1 MAETESMDVAEPVS
15 PVEVPKTGAGP
26 ADRHGL
32 LKHSREFL
40 DFFWDIAKPQQETR
54 LEATEKLLEYLRARP
69 KGSSEM
75 KYALKRLI
83 TGLGVG
89 RETARPCYSL
99 ALAQLLQSFE
109 DIPLCS
115 ILQQIQEKYNLQKVK
130 KVRISVRQDSEVLM
144 KSVKLLQV
152 LAQHYN
158 HLQEQPQKALVD
170 ILSEVPEAVLQEV
183 LPKVLKTEL
192 SSVLGSPEH
201 LELFL
206 LAQQKVPKKLEKLMG
221 PVNLFSDENIPRLVT
236 VLKMAATSVK
246 KERKLPAVALDLLR
260 LALQEDKF
268 PWFWKEVVEQGL
280 LKKQFWPASYLCF
293 RLLGAALPLLSKEQ
307 LQLVMRGDL
316 IRHYGE
322 HMVTAKLPNHYKFAP
337 EMNQYVEAFLEGCRD
352 DAERQLAMV
361 VAFTSVTN
369 QGLPVMPTF
378 WRVVKLL
385 SPPALQGYVAW
396 LRDMFLQP
404 DLDALVD
411 FSTNNQKKTQDA
423 SLHGPE
429 RAVFRLRKWI
439 ILRLVSIV
447 DCVHAEKEEALT
459 EEVAR
464 FCFFHSFFETKKPTS
479 QIPETEQHFS
489 PALESRTREVV
500 SGAFFSLLQTLST
513 QFRQAP
519 EQAQD
524 RQPWTYRLV
533 QFADMLLSHSRNV
546 VPLTPFTT
554 QQRQAWDRMLKTL
567 KELETHSSEA
577 KAKATAFQH
586 LLLLV
591 GIHLFKSPA
600 ESCDLLGD
608 IQTCIKKSLGE
619 KTRRTRSKATNPQE
633 LPWVEVLVEIL
644 LSLLAQPSHLMRQ
657 VARSVFSHICS
668 HLTPRALQLILDVL
682 NPEESQDEDDNVVV
696 TDDSKEEPLGEA
708 EDKSSDDE
716 DNKGDKNSESEEESD
731 GEESDE
737 AERDGDVDQG
747 FREQLMAV
755 LQAGKALVS
764 GSGPGPSA
772 AHGLGDEAMMALDE
786 NLASLFA
793 EQKLRIQARR
803 EEKNKLQ
810 KEKALRRDFQ
820 IRVLD
825 LIEVLVTKQPENPL
839 VLELLEPLLHIIRRS
854 MRTSSAKQEQDLLH
868 KTARIFTHHLCRSRH
883 YCRDVGDR
891 VETVYAQLE
900 RLVRQAGQQADSSVA
915 LYHFNASLYLL
926 RVLKGSTVDKSAQK
940 EKTTAADASAQG
952 REVSRPDPGRLPC
965 PEMGA
970 RPRGRGATRPFHG
983 VGVEAKPSPGS
994 SGPPSE
1000 GSPASHCALSL
1011 VVQAATCLDL
1021 SRVTP
1026 IYSAVLSSF
1035 LTKRNSPLTVPMFLS
1050 LFCRHPV
1057 SAGPATPLGP
1067 CSAPG
1072 DHVFPA
1078 QAQACLLLQK
1088 SLHTRELRLCFKAP
1102 EWEQLMGQILAKVSE
1117 VTATGPPPPT
1127 CHQWLWEPGATAFP
1141 PLPLQ
1146 KLTTDLSAVLGVLQ
1160 SQQPRLQQ
1168 KLQQEEHS
1176 TGTGSSRLHDLY
1188 WQAMKLLGVQRP
1200 KSEKDAKEVP
1210 EATQNPVSM
1219 KRKKKGFLPET
1230 KKRKKRKSEGA
1241 VQGEGAAPAATG
1253 GDQPPSTGK
1262 KRRNKRKAKVPAPSQ
1277 VNGMPAAKSPAPD
1290 SPAQPP
1296 KPKKRKRKQ
1305 SQVNGT
1311 PATKSPA
1318 PDSPAQTPKPQ
1329 KQNEKQSQV
1338 NATPAIESPAPDLSA
1353 QTPKP
1358 QKKNPKLSQVNGT
1371 PATRSPA
1378 PDPPTQT
1385 PKLQKKNQ
1393 KLSQANAMPATKSPA
1408 PGPPAAS
1415 PTASAQTPKLQK
1427 KNQKLSQVTV
1437 TPATKSPVSDLPTIS
1452 PGPPAQ
1458 TPKLQKKN
1466 QKLSQMKGATPE
1478 SLDSPEEP
1486 AAKKRPKKNLPQK
1499 GILGKSPQSAL
1510 PRKKARLSLASRSPS
1525 LLQSGARKKVQ
1536 PRKVKKL

>member
-130 KVRISVRQDSEVLM
+130 KGMMRPALFAN
-144 KSVKLLQV
+144 LFGV
-152 LAQHYN
+152 LALFQSGR
-158 HLQEQPQKALVD
+158 LVK
-170 ILSEVPEAVLQEV
+170 VPEAVLQEV

-755 LQAGKALVS
+755 LQAGKAL
-764 GSGPGPSA
+764 GGGD
-772 AHGLGDEAMMALDE
+772 GEDDDDDEELGDEAMMALDE

-952 REVSRPDPGRLPC
+952 RE
-965 PEMGA
+965 
-970 RPRGRGATRPFHG
+970 
-983 VGVEAKPSPGS
+983 
-994 SGPPSE
+994 
-1000 GSPASHCALSL
+1000 
-1011 VVQAATCLDL
+1011 AATCLDL

-1050 LFCRHPV
+1050 LFCRHPMLCKNLL
-1057 SAGPATPLGP
+1057 PLVVEHIASHSRP
-1067 CSAPG
+1067 R
-1072 DHVFPA
+1072 H

-1117 VTATGPPPPT
+1117 NLRTLGEAETKSE
-1127 CHQWLWEPGATAFP
+1127 HQKELSSLELLNTLFKNIR
-1141 PLPLQ
+1141 Q
-1146 KLTTDLSAVLGVLQ
+1146 EKLTTDLSAVLGVLQ

>member
-130 KVRISVRQDSEVLM
+130 KGMMRPALFANLFGVLALFQSGRLVKDSEVLM

-322 HMVTAKLPNHYKFAP
+322 HTVTAKLPNHYKFAP

-447 DCVHAEKEEALT
+447 DCLHAEKEEALT

-737 AERDGDVDQG
+737 ADRDGDVDQG

-755 LQAGKALVS
+755 LQAGKAL
-764 GSGPGPSA
+764 GGGD
-772 AHGLGDEAMMALDE
+772 GEDDDDEELGDEAMMALDE

-926 RVLKGSTVDKSAQK
+926 RVLKGSTMDKSAQK
-940 EKTTAADASAQG
+940 EEKTTAADASAQG
-952 REVSRPDPGRLPC
+952 GE
-965 PEMGA
+965 
-970 RPRGRGATRPFHG
+970 
-983 VGVEAKPSPGS
+983 
-994 SGPPSE
+994 
-1000 GSPASHCALSL
+1000 
-1011 VVQAATCLDL
+1011 AATCLDL

-1050 LFCRHPV
+1050 LFCRHPMLCKNLL
-1057 SAGPATPLGP
+1057 PLVVE
-1067 CSAPG
+1067 
-1072 DHVFPA
+1072 HVASHGRPRH

-1102 EWEQLMGQILAKVSE
+1102 EWEQLMAQILAKVTENLRTLGEAETKSE
-1117 VTATGPPPPT
+1117 
-1127 CHQWLWEPGATAFP
+1127 HQKELSSLELLNTLFRNIR
-1141 PLPLQ
+1141 Q
-1146 KLTTDLSAVLGVLQ
+1146 EKLTTDLSAVLGVLQ

-1200 KSEKDAKEVP
+1200 KSEKDAKEAP

-1262 KRRNKRKAKVPAPSQ
+1262 KRRNKRKAKVPAQSQ

-1296 KPKKRKRKQ
+1296 KPRKRKRKQ

-1318 PDSPAQTPKPQ
+1318 PDSPAQTEKPQ

-1338 NATPAIESPAPDLSA
+1338 NVTPAIESPAPDLSA

-1427 KNQKLSQVTV
+1427 KNRKLSQVTV

-1499 GILGKSPQSAL
+1499 GISGKSPQSAL

>member
-69 KGSSEM
+69 K
-75 KYALKRLI
+75 
-83 TGLGVG
+83 
-89 RETARPCYSL
+89 
-99 ALAQLLQSFE
+99 LLQSFE

-130 KVRISVRQDSEVLM
+130 K
-144 KSVKLLQV
+144 
-152 LAQHYN
+152 
-158 HLQEQPQKALVD
+158 
-170 ILSEVPEAVLQEV
+170 VPEAVLQEV

-755 LQAGKALVS
+755 LQAGKAL
-764 GSGPGPSA
+764 GGGD
-772 AHGLGDEAMMALDE
+772 GEDDDDEELGDEAMMALDE

-952 REVSRPDPGRLPC
+952 RE
-965 PEMGA
+965 
-970 RPRGRGATRPFHG
+970 
-983 VGVEAKPSPGS
+983 
-994 SGPPSE
+994 
-1000 GSPASHCALSL
+1000 
-1011 VVQAATCLDL
+1011 AATCLDL

-1050 LFCRHPV
+1050 LFCRHPMLCKNLL
-1057 SAGPATPLGP
+1057 PLVVEHIASHSRP
-1067 CSAPG
+1067 R
-1072 DHVFPA
+1072 H

-1117 VTATGPPPPT
+1117 NLRTLGEAETKSE
-1127 CHQWLWEPGATAFP
+1127 HQKELSSLELLNTLFKNIR
-1141 PLPLQ
+1141 Q
-1146 KLTTDLSAVLGVLQ
+1146 EKLTTDLSAVLGVLQ

>member
-1 MAETESMDVAEPVS
+1 MAQTESMDVAEPVS

-130 KVRISVRQDSEVLM
+130 KGMMRPALFAN
-144 KSVKLLQV
+144 LFGV
-152 LAQHYN
+152 LALFQSGR
-158 HLQEQPQKALVD
+158 LVK
-170 ILSEVPEAVLQEV
+170 VPEAVLQEV

-479 QIPETEQHFS
+479 QIPETEQHSS

-737 AERDGDVDQG
+737 EERDGDVDQG

-755 LQAGKALVS
+755 LQAGKAL
-764 GSGPGPSA
+764 GGGD
-772 AHGLGDEAMMALDE
+772 GEDDDDEELGDEAMMALDE

-940 EKTTAADASAQG
+940 EEKTTAADASAQG
-952 REVSRPDPGRLPC
+952 RE
-965 PEMGA
+965 
-970 RPRGRGATRPFHG
+970 
-983 VGVEAKPSPGS
+983 
-994 SGPPSE
+994 
-1000 GSPASHCALSL
+1000 
-1011 VVQAATCLDL
+1011 AATCLDL

-1050 LFCRHPV
+1050 LFCRHPMLCKNLL
-1057 SAGPATPLGP
+1057 PLVVE
-1067 CSAPG
+1067 
-1072 DHVFPA
+1072 HVASHSRPRH

-1102 EWEQLMGQILAKVSE
+1102 EWEQLMGQILAKVTENLRTLGEAETKSE
-1117 VTATGPPPPT
+1117 
-1127 CHQWLWEPGATAFP
+1127 HQKELSSLELLNTLFRNIR
-1141 PLPLQ
+1141 Q
-1146 KLTTDLSAVLGVLQ
+1146 EKLTADLSAVLGVLQ

>member
-130 KVRISVRQDSEVLM
+130 KGMMRPALFANLFGVLALFQSGRLVKDSEVLM

-479 QIPETEQHFS
+479 QIPETEQHSS
-489 PALESRTREVV
+489 PSLESRTREVV

-764 GSGPGPSA
+764 GSARGPRSVWVCLGLSLSACGQA
-772 AHGLGDEAMMALDE
+772 AHGASVPKGGGDGEDDDDEELGDEAMMALDE

-940 EKTTAADASAQG
+940 EEKTTAADASAQG
-952 REVSRPDPGRLPC
+952 RE
-965 PEMGA
+965 
-970 RPRGRGATRPFHG
+970 
-983 VGVEAKPSPGS
+983 
-994 SGPPSE
+994 
-1000 GSPASHCALSL
+1000 
-1011 VVQAATCLDL
+1011 AATCLDL

-1050 LFCRHPV
+1050 LFCRHPMLCKNLL
-1057 SAGPATPLGP
+1057 PLVVEHIASHSRP
-1067 CSAPG
+1067 R
-1072 DHVFPA
+1072 H

-1102 EWEQLMGQILAKVSE
+1102 EWEQLMGQILAKVTENLRTLGEAETKSE
-1117 VTATGPPPPT
+1117 
-1127 CHQWLWEPGATAFP
+1127 HQKELSSLELLNTLFKNIR
-1141 PLPLQ
+1141 Q
-1146 KLTTDLSAVLGVLQ
+1146 EKLTADLSAVLGVLQ

>member
-130 KVRISVRQDSEVLM
+130 KGMMRPALFAN
-144 KSVKLLQV
+144 LFGV
-152 LAQHYN
+152 LALFQSGR
-158 HLQEQPQKALVD
+158 LVK
-170 ILSEVPEAVLQEV
+170 VPEAVLQEV

-479 QIPETEQHFS
+479 QIPETEQHSS

-755 LQAGKALVS
+755 LQAGKAL
-764 GSGPGPSA
+764 GGGD
-772 AHGLGDEAMMALDE
+772 GEDDDDEELGDEAMMALDE

-952 REVSRPDPGRLPC
+952 RE
-965 PEMGA
+965 
-970 RPRGRGATRPFHG
+970 
-983 VGVEAKPSPGS
+983 
-994 SGPPSE
+994 
-1000 GSPASHCALSL
+1000 
-1011 VVQAATCLDL
+1011 AATCLDL

-1050 LFCRHPV
+1050 LFCRHPMLCKNLL
-1057 SAGPATPLGP
+1057 PLVVEHIASHSRP
-1067 CSAPG
+1067 R
-1072 DHVFPA
+1072 H

-1102 EWEQLMGQILAKVSE
+1102 EWEQLMGQILAKVTENLRTLGEAETKSE
-1117 VTATGPPPPT
+1117 
-1127 CHQWLWEPGATAFP
+1127 HQKELSSLELLNTLFKNIR
-1141 PLPLQ
+1141 Q
-1146 KLTTDLSAVLGVLQ
+1146 EKLTTDLSAVLGVLQ

>member
-130 KVRISVRQDSEVLM
+130 KGMMRPALFAN
-144 KSVKLLQV
+144 LFGV
-152 LAQHYN
+152 LALFQSGR
-158 HLQEQPQKALVD
+158 LVK
-170 ILSEVPEAVLQEV
+170 VPEAVLQEV

-479 QIPETEQHFS
+479 QIPETEQHSS

-519 EQAQD
+519 EQTQD

-755 LQAGKALVS
+755 LQAGKAL
-764 GSGPGPSA
+764 GGGD
-772 AHGLGDEAMMALDE
+772 GEDDDDEELGDEAMMALDE

-883 YCRDVGDR
+883 YCRDVGDH

-940 EKTTAADASAQG
+940 EEKTTAADASAQG
-952 REVSRPDPGRLPC
+952 RE
-965 PEMGA
+965 
-970 RPRGRGATRPFHG
+970 
-983 VGVEAKPSPGS
+983 
-994 SGPPSE
+994 
-1000 GSPASHCALSL
+1000 
-1011 VVQAATCLDL
+1011 AATCLDL

-1050 LFCRHPV
+1050 LFCRHPMLCKNLL
-1057 SAGPATPLGP
+1057 PLVVEHIASHSRP
-1067 CSAPG
+1067 R
-1072 DHVFPA
+1072 H

-1102 EWEQLMGQILAKVSE
+1102 EWEQLMGQILAKVTENLRTLGEAETKSE
-1117 VTATGPPPPT
+1117 
-1127 CHQWLWEPGATAFP
+1127 HQKELSSLELLNTLFKNIR
-1141 PLPLQ
+1141 Q
-1146 KLTTDLSAVLGVLQ
+1146 EKLTADLSAVLGVLQ

-1277 VNGMPAAKSPAPD
+1277 VNGMPAAKTPAPD